1 MIETID
7 LERLKMTSLTHLTQQ
22 QIKRLTNAEN
32 ACKNSMSDWAKDY
45 WFNIFQTLCKKYEA
59 MDYFRKVIH

>member
-45 WFNIFQTLCKKYEA
+45 WFNIFQTLCKKYGV

>member
-1 MIETID
+1 MIEKVDI
-7 LERLKMTSLTHLTQQ
+7 ERLIMPSLTHLTSVQV
-22 QIKRLTNAEN
+22 KRITNAEN

-45 WFNIFQTLCKKYEA
+45 WFNIFQTLCKKYGV